1 MSKTCLFLKAAAA
14 ACADEEAVIR
24 HYLKGLQVE
33 MEAIEWVSVEDFV
46 NRVFGKKFE
55 IIYLGAHADG
65 SGFGESNGTL
75 HPWESLAAGICNSDC
90 IVPEGTLFL
99 GCCRG
104 GMKMVALKI
113 LMQCA
118 KIDYIVGPNW
128 KSKGVDLVAAFVAF
142 TRSRRRA
149 GDEPAKAA
157 ACASEAAGQIF
168 TCYERQELEAELELR
183 RRSDQMARTQDE
195 VVRFLEY
202 VRSELARIG
211 NRLDLLEL
219 TLFGGSSVIADQ
231 PWDMEA
237 SPVGQDAAEDPCCPP
252 YVPPP

>member
-1 MSKTCLFLKAAAA
+1 L
-14 ACADEEAVIR
+14 
-24 HYLKGLQVE
+24 
-33 MEAIEWVSVEDFV
+33 
-46 NRVFGKKFE
+46 
-55 IIYLGAHADG
+55 
-65 SGFGESNGTL
+65 
-75 HPWESLAAGICNSDC
+75 ESLAAGICNSDC

-104 GMKMVALKI
+104 DEDGGAEDSYAMRQDRLHRWSKI
-113 LMQCA
+113 
-118 KIDYIVGPNW
+118 W

-211 NRLDLLEL
+211 NRLDL
-219 TLFGGSSVIADQ
+219 FGVDIIR
-231 PWDMEA
+231 W
-237 SPVGQDAAEDPCCPP
+237 
-252 YVPPP
+252 